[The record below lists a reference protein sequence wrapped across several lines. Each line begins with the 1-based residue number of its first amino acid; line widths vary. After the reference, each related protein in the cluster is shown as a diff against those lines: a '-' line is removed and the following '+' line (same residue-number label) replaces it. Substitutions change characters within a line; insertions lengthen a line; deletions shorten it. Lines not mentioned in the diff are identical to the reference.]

1 MWRRLRLGS
10 FGLRILASF
19 GALGAQM
26 KQTYEGPGEGCRS
39 SVQHCDSFR
48 GRMLHPGQAQPETW
62 SFGSLLFVHERAS
75 VSAGAGVMME
85 ERGRDGGSSDGIGA
99 VVREGTLE
107 DCGKE
112 VVKHAGMCWS
122 GVLEVAR
129 SHAWTS
135 WEHEGQSC
143 EMGVRQSV
151 LQQQSH

>member
-1 MWRRLRLGS
+1 MESKIKRLQTQQRKAKLRLGS
-10 FGLRILASF
+10 DG
-19 GALGAQM
+19 
-26 KQTYEGPGEGCRS
+26 Y
-39 SVQHCDSFR
+39 
-48 GRMLHPGQAQPETW
+48 
-62 SFGSLLFVHERAS
+62 LFVHERAS

-135 WEHEGQSC
+135 WEHEGP
-143 EMGVRQSV
+143 
-151 LQQQSH
+151 L